1 LQKLLLIIAILC
13 SLSSSSQELFVNSEP
28 ASVLPARSL
37 SVKLSGYFITYDKI
51 FDRPAQ
57 RYLTELLIGV
67 NKKLML
73 RVGASFS
80 NMHTSSFKTESF
92 ALYSKYRFFSQEEIH
107 RHFRMALFFNA
118 SYSYAPFHGEE
129 VELMGD
135 KTGIAMGLIATQ
147 LLNKFALSGSI
158 SHTQLLDSS
167 RFNEVAY
174 VPTRIYQAMNYSFSA
189 GYLLFPRDY
198 EGFDQLNV
206 NLYMELLGQQTLTQD
221 KYYIDLAPA
230 LQFIINSNL
239 KLNISYR
246 VQLSGNM
253 NRLSENK
260 LQFNLEKNFLNVWK
274 RKKSN

>member
-1 LQKLLLIIAILC
+1 
-13 SLSSSSQELFVNSEP
+13 
-28 ASVLPARSL
+28 
-37 SVKLSGYFITYDKI
+37 
-51 FDRPAQ
+51 
-57 RYLTELLIGV
+57 
-67 NKKLML
+67 ML

-92 ALYSKYRFFSQEEIH
+92 ALYSKYRLFSQEEIH
-107 RHFRMALFFNA
+107 RHFRMAVFFNA

-135 KTGIAMGLIATQ
+135 KTGIAMGLIATK
-147 LLNKFALSGSI
+147 LLHKFALSGSL

-167 RFNEVAY
+167 RFNDVVY
-174 VPTRIYQAMNYSFSA
+174 VPTRIYQAINYSVSS
-189 GYLLFPRDY
+189 GYLLFPREY
-198 EGFDQLNV
+198 EDLDQLSV

-221 KYYIDLAPA
+221 KYYFDLAPA

-239 KLNISYR
+239 KLNLSYR
-246 VQLSGNM
+246 VQLAGNM
-253 NRLSENK
+253 NRTSENR